1 MRRNEL
7 WIDLLIVAGLALIG
21 AAVWLAFGLPA
32 LLAYCGAALLCA
44 GVTLALRGG
53 R

>member
-44 GVTLALRGG
+44 GVALALRGG